1 MRIKSVIAEIES
13 RKRMYGIAEF
23 KKCLQEIGNP
33 QTQLKCIHVAG
44 TNGKGSTSNYIA
56 SILKL
61 KYKVGLFTS
70 PYLLKHN
77 DRIRINDQF
86 IEDEKIIEYYDKYDA
101 LWQKY
106 NLSSFE
112 IDMFMAI
119 MYFIEHNVD
128 VCVFEVGLG
137 GELDATNVI
146 YSTVSTITNISFDHE
161 AILGNTLFE
170 IAKTKAGIIK
180 ENSCFV
186 TADKIHFDLYQKIC
200 CEKNTKCLLVNNSV
214 PYTKNTNIR
223 FNYKNLEIELNT
235 VADYQVKNSILALEV
250 VKAYEPDFPNEL
262 IIAGLKNAFWRGR
275 AEIVSEKP
283 LVMVDGA
290 HNLAGIEVLI
300 QTLQSFKDVKIVFSA
315 LKDKSYKEMLG
326 KLKLHFSDVYITK
339 FDYPRAIGDEEI
351 SALGTEY
358 IADVQQFIVEN
369 QNYQGLIVICGSL
382 YFISDYLIRRR

>member
-1 MRIKSVIAEIES
+1 MKIKSVIAEIES
-13 RKRMYGIAEF
+13 RKRMYGIEEF

-33 QTQLKCIHVAG
+33 QLQLKCIHIAG
-44 TNGKGSTSNYIA
+44 TNGKGSTSNYIS

-86 IEDEKIIEYYDKYDA
+86 IEDEKIIAYYNQYDA
-101 LWQKY
+101 LWRKY

-119 MYFIEHNVD
+119 MYFIENQVD

-146 YSTVSTITNISFDHE
+146 YSIVSAITNIAFDHE
-161 AILGNTLFE
+161 AILGNTLVE
-170 IAKTKAGIIK
+170 IAQTKAGIIK

-186 TADKIHFDLYQKIC
+186 SADKTHFDLYQKIC
-200 CEKNTKCLLVNNSV
+200 VEKNTKCILVNNDV
-214 PYTKNTNIR
+214 PYTKNKNIQ
-223 FNYKNLEIELNT
+223 FDYQGLKIVLNT

-250 VKAYEPDFPNEL
+250 VKAYEPTFPDEL
-262 IIAGLKNAFWRGR
+262 IIKGLYNAFWRGR

-300 QTLQSFKDVKIVFSA
+300 QTLHH
-315 LKDKSYKEMLG
+315 LNM
-326 KLKLHFSDVYITK
+326 
-339 FDYPRAIGDEEI
+339 
-351 SALGTEY
+351 
-358 IADVQQFIVEN
+358 
-369 QNYQGLIVICGSL
+369 
-382 YFISDYLIRRR
+382 